1 MNGDA
6 DIDNESIS
14 VIYFEKLGV
23 QFHLAFLSYHIFSW
37 LSLPGMVHYISGPA
51 HDAGFYYDLREV

>member
-1 MNGDA
+1 MVTPNIDNESIA

-23 QFHLAFLSYHIFSW
+23 QFHLAFLSYHIFS
-37 LSLPGMVHYISGPA
+37 
-51 HDAGFYYDLREV
+51 